1 MNQNNHAAEATI
13 TYLVY
18 APEYVYWSAGIKIL
32 YKLHDAIKETGREV
46 YLLNHGRSPLK
57 QKWKTSRL
65 VSKLNRESETRIF
78 VAIYTESIIGNPLKV
93 KNRIRWI
100 LNYPGLL
107 GGQAEFEQDY
117 ILPYSHNI
125 AKRMMRPGDAMPDSL
140 FIAALSVNEIA
151 NLKPMTEDLSE
162 RPYELLYA
170 QKYRA
175 LGGIPLSSSDSTI
188 EITRFDRKA
197 PSREETLNLVR
208 GARALHV
215 YENSTIITEAQLCEV
230 PVFCHRNEYFDE
242 LIAETELG
250 NEGISWNLLEYPKVD
265 SLAVRSRL
273 IELESS
279 LLSRVDICFSRFEIQ
294 KLMTQNGEG
303 ITFGAFSGPLKH
315 RIQRFSSITTN
326 RGARTALRF
335 LFNFLKRSIFPNP
348 WNRKL
353 NRLD

>member
-18 APEYVYWSAGIKIL
+18 APEYVHWSAGIKIL
-32 YKLHDAIKETGREV
+32 YKLHDAIKETRREV

-57 QKWKTSRL
+57 QKWRTSRL
-65 VSKLNRESETRIF
+65 VSKLNREKETRIF

-117 ILPYSHNI
+117 ILAYSHNI
-125 AKRMMRPGDAMPDSL
+125 AKRMKRPGDEMPDSL
-140 FIAALSVNEIA
+140 FIAALSANEIA
-151 NLKPMTEDLSE
+151 NLRPLSE
-162 RPYELLYA
+162 ISSKRPYELLYA

-175 LGGIPLSSSDSTI
+175 LGGVPLSSSDSTI
-188 EITRFDRKA
+188 EITRFDGKA
-197 PSREETLNLVR
+197 PSREETLELVR

-242 LIAETELG
+242 LIAEYELG
-250 NEGISWNLLEYPKVD
+250 NEGTTWNIDENPKVD
-265 SLAVRSRL
+265 SKPVRDRLLTMESNLITRVDSAFVNFERYISRSSPCERLAFSAFLTPIQHKTQRFK
-273 IELESS
+273 S
-279 LLSRVDICFSRFEIQ
+279 LL
-294 KLMTQNGEG
+294 
-303 ITFGAFSGPLKH
+303 A
-315 RIQRFSSITTN
+315 N
-326 RGARTALRF
+326 RGLRTALRF
-335 LFNFLKRSIFPNP
+335 LANFIKRSFWAKP
-348 WNRKL
+348 RVH
-353 NRLD
+353 